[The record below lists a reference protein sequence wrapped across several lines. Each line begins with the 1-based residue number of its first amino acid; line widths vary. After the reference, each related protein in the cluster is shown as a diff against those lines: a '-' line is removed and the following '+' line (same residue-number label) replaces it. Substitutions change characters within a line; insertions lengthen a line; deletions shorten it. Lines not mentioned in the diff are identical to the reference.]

1 MLSRY
6 IIDKLQSVDILSIA
20 EELGIK
26 VKRNKCKCPF
36 HEDKTPS
43 LKFWPSVNGWKC
55 YGCGA
60 KGTNIDLVMKHEDLS
75 FHDACKWIAER
86 HNISLEYE
94 ENRHQRKSINHKPS
108 SINLHKMNSIVNSY
122 LVKCQ
127 GINSSFCRAIV
138 SSGILSQ
145 EQLNHAAEVYHLGQ
159 TTDDGVIFWQIDQD
173 QQLRDGKIMFYKPDC
188 HRDRDHVPSWVSFRL
203 KKKGELPS
211 AWKADY
217 CLFGLHLLG
226 LRHDDD
232 ALRYDD
238 DNRIIAIVESEKTAI
253 ICSELIPKLS
263 LQAPINYKPSTI
275 TPQPSSINH
284 KPLTIT
290 PSIVWLATGGMDA
303 LTIESLRPLVGYKV
317 IVFPDTDL
325 RGEAYKKWQSI
336 LSETQKV
343 LGQPFYISNLLEL
356 HATEDQKKRKID
368 IADFIVESR

>member
-1 MLSRY
+1 
-6 IIDKLQSVDILSIA
+6 
-20 EELGIK
+20 
-26 VKRNKCKCPF
+26 
-36 HEDKTPS
+36 
-43 LKFWPSVNGWKC
+43 
-55 YGCGA
+55 
-60 KGTNIDLVMKHEDLS
+60 
-75 FHDACKWIAER
+75 
-86 HNISLEYE
+86 
-94 ENRHQRKSINHKPS
+94 
-108 SINLHKMNSIVNSY
+108 MNSIDNSY

-127 GINSSFCRAIV
+127 GINSAFCRTIV

-145 EQLNHAAEVYHLGQ
+145 EQLEHAAEVYHLGQ
-159 TTDDGVIFWQIDQD
+159 TTDDGVIFWQIDQN
-173 QQLRDGKIMFYKPDC
+173 QQLRDGKIMFYKSDC
-188 HRDRDHVPSWVSFRL
+188 RRDRDHVPSWVSFRL

-211 AWKADY
+211 TWKSDY

-253 ICSELIPKLS
+253 ICSEL
-263 LQAPINYKPSTI
+263 LQ
-275 TPQPSSINH
+275 SINH

-303 LTIESLRPLVGYKV
+303 LTVESLRPLVSYKV

-325 RGEAYKKWQSI
+325 RGEAYKKWQAI
-336 LSETQKV
+336 TSEAQKV
-343 LGQPFYISNLLEL
+343 LGQPFYLSNLLEL

>member
-94 ENRHQRKSINHKPS
+94 ENRHRRKSINHKPS
-108 SINLHKMNSIVNSY
+108 SKNLHKMNSIDNSY
-122 LVKCQ
+122 LVKCH

-145 EQLNHAAEVYHLGQ
+145 EQLEHAAEVYHLGQ
-159 TTDDGVIFWQIDQD
+159 TTDDGVIFWQIDHD
-173 QQLRDGKIMFYKPDC
+173 HQLRDGKIMFYKPGC

-203 KKKGELPS
+203 KKEGELPS
-211 AWKADY
+211 TWKSDY

-226 LRHDDD
+226 LRHDND

-253 ICSELIPKLS
+253 ICSELWDAYTHTSINPK
-263 LQAPINYKPSTI
+263 
-275 TPQPSSINH
+275 PSSINH
-284 KPLTIT
+284 QDV
-290 PSIVWLATGGMDA
+290 VWLATGGLDA

-325 RGEAYKKWQSI
+325 HGEAYKKWQSI
-336 LSETQKV
+336 LSEAQKA
-343 LGQPFYISNLLEL
+343 LGQPFYLSNLLEL